1 MKIIMK
7 VKNLDLSNKIFVT
20 EDDEEYPILFDI
32 DDSITLDE
40 FQELL
45 NKSSDTIEKLTNIN

>member
-20 EDDEEYPILFDI
+20 EDDKEYHILFDI
-32 DDSITLDE
+32 GDSITLDE

-45 NKSSDTIEKLTNIN
+45 NKSSNTKLTGIN

>member
-1 MKIIMK
+1 MK

-45 NKSSDTIEKLTNIN
+45 NKSSDTIEKLKSIN